1 MRIAVIGGGI
11 NGAGIAWELARKGYE
26 VVLFEQGEFGAQTSA
41 ATTKLIHGGLR
52 YLEGLHLGLVREA
65 LRERGWLLEHI
76 PQLVHKLE
84 ILLPVYAGGP
94 RSRLEI
100 RTGLLLYDLLAGRH
114 NIGRH
119 RRLTAEQILE
129 RAPLIADGLRGGFS
143 YWDAQ
148 VDDAR
153 LVRTVVA
160 SAVADGV
167 VAHEHTRV
175 EGLERDGDGWRIRTA
190 AGEERFEL
198 VVNAA
203 GPWMNE
209 LLERNGIR
217 TRYRLMLVRGSH
229 LVLARRVSDAGVLLQ
244 SPDDG
249 RVFFVLP
256 WKETTLVGTTEVEQK
271 EPLNDVHATEA
282 EVDYLLTRFNRY
294 FREPIARPD
303 VAATFA
309 GVRPLVGYGR
319 NPGAVGREYRVT
331 RSGNLINVFGGKMTT
346 FMALARRVS
355 LRVDN
360 YFGHTRT
367 AREPRFAIESAP
379 P

>member
-1 MRIAVIGGGI
+1 MNIAIIGGGI
-11 NGAGIAWELARKGYE
+11 NGAGIAWELARKGYD

-52 YLEGLHLGLVREA
+52 YLEGLHIGLVREA
-65 LRERGWLLEHI
+65 LHERGWLLEHL
-76 PQLVHKLE
+76 PELVQKLE
-84 ILLPVYAGGP
+84 ILLPVYADSP

-100 RTGLLLYDLLAGRH
+100 RIGLMMYDLLAGRH

-119 RRLTAEQILE
+119 HALSAKQLLE
-129 RAPLIADGLRGGFS
+129 RAPLVADGLRGGFS

-148 VDDAR
+148 VDDAQ
-153 LVRTVVA
+153 LVRTVVDSA
-160 SAVADGV
+160 RAEGAVAREG
-167 VAHEHTRV
+167 TRV
-175 EGLERDGDGWRIRTA
+175 EALERDGDGWRIRTQD
-190 AGEERFEL
+190 GEQRFDL

-229 LVLARRVSDAGVLLQ
+229 LVLTRRVSEAGVLLQ
-244 SPDDG
+244 SQDDG

-271 EPLNDVHATEA
+271 EPLEDVHASDA
-282 EVDYLLTRFNRY
+282 EIDYLITRFNRY
-294 FREPIARPD
+294 FRDSVARRD
-303 VAATFA
+303 IKETFA

-319 NPGAVGREYRVT
+319 NPSAVGREYRVT

-367 AREPRFAIESAP
+367 AREPRFAIKSEAR
-379 P
+379 